1 MHILENDKV
10 DLPNEK
16 NPCVCRVG
24 WSVDGSSYQL
34 GEDKLSWGYGG
45 TGKSSI
51 ESKFRDYGKPFG
63 VGDVITCYV
72 DLDKVPKA
80 IFFALNGEYLGVA
93 FRFTNELGTKAL
105 FPHITVKNSKFM
117 VNFGQQPPKYP
128 LTNGFSM
135 IATLPEA
142 QLIRPPAGP
151 KNASEAEVVVMVG
164 LPGSGKSTWCENY
177 TRENSEKKFYILGTN
192 LIIDRMKITGLTR
205 KRNYHGRWEELIKRA
220 SGILNKLFA
229 VAKKN
234 PRNYILDQTNVY
246 FTARRRK
253 MESFKLYKRKAVVIV
268 NKPNVLSQRIEKQQQ
283 MEGKVIP
290 VNAIMEMKKNYTLPE
305 CGPSFDEVIYVE
317 EKLPVARDIVQQY
330 RKEGEGF
337 KKEAPTTPVP
347 GDKRHSPPT
356 RNQPNTSS
364 VEKRPKLEPSSSDR
378 TPNRGPSSSSDRT
391 PTRGPPPSGSGP
403 GRGAPSSASSSDGR
417 GHRSSDDSRKRDDD
431 RHHYRSGDRR
441 DEQVGRSP
449 ARNDVRGGGDR
460 FSKDG
465 QRSNSRD
472 NRDRDGVR
480 DRDNRFPRRS
490 DDRSRST
497 GRRDDLPPSS
507 RFDDNRRS
515 SSGRPDSSRDPS
527 KERFDR
533 SAPVRS
539 DHRDMN
545 DSKPTFGDR
554 PPMDRRGR
562 QPSPVAPTARS
573 QDMRIGEPSRDA
585 PPAALLAAGAP
596 KPLLRD
602 GFDGRPP
609 NTDRSQDPYR
619 DAYPPARGN
628 LALPGDQYN
637 RSYPPPSSATEGDRR
652 RPEYPPVPKPHVDP
666 LARNPP
672 PASQDP
678 LYERRDERY
687 PPRDEP
693 PRRYDDR
700 AAPLRDDYRSQDS
713 YFNQKPPPRQQP
725 PRPEDETYRR
735 GYDALYSEERGEAY
749 REARPNFQPRDLRDP
764 LPPPPA
770 QAAHK
775 RDEFAVRR
783 EDFATRRD
791 DHPLRRDEFPRRD
804 DQLPPR
810 HDDFPPPRRDDFQQ
824 PPRREDFPPPPAR
837 RGVDQPLFSR
847 NEDEFPHRGGEFPP
861 RRDEF
866 PGRPRDEFPGRPR
879 EEFPGRPREEFPG
892 RPREEFP
899 GRPREEFPLRPRE
912 EFPPH
917 PRDGAPPTRRNEY
930 EGESLAER
938 PPYGDRYDNRQQQ
951 SSGPDRRPPYYQRD
965 EDYQRKP
972 AESQRPRDAYN
983 DDSRRDFHDP
993 RAVKEEGSYN
1003 RGGGSEDL
1011 YGRDYPLQGGD
1022 YRGGAQ
1028 DGSDRYNNPPPSRY
1042 PPQQDNRDN
1051 RNYRKDDSYSGPE
1064 SGNPQQRDHNNQ
1076 QNQDN
1081 PATDDYNRMNRE
1093 RGSYQTQMTTSTANY
1108 GHTTTS
1114 TESFYRGT
1122 EPSISGPPQHRQRDR
1137 GIPPPN
1143 NQQGDPSRYRGGA
1156 ENEGADG
1163 GLSNN
1168 TDRMASHP
1176 PPPEVPSA
1184 SNGSSQSYEK
1194 QQEDYQKAYSQWY
1207 ANYAQ
1212 AFAALSQQDKK

>member
-1 MHILENDKV
+1 M
-10 DLPNEK
+10 
-16 NPCVCRVG
+16 CRVG

-142 QLIRPPAGP
+142 QLIRPPPGP
-151 KNASEAEVVVMVG
+151 KNASEAEVIVMVG
-164 LPGSGKSTWCENY
+164 LPGSGKSTWCEKY
-177 TRENSEKKFYILGTN
+177 TSENPDKKYYILGTN

-268 NKPNVLSQRIEKQQQ
+268 NKPHVLTQRIEKQQQ

-317 EKLPVARDIVQQY
+317 EKLPGARDIVQQY

-337 KKEAPTTPVP
+337 KKEAPATPVA
-347 GDKRHSPPT
+347 GDKRHSPPR
-356 RNQPNTSS
+356 RNQPSS
-364 VEKRPKLEPSSSDR
+364 SAEKRPKLEPSSDR
-378 TPNRGPSSSSDRT
+378 TPNRGPSSSSSDRT
-391 PTRGPPPSGSGP
+391 PTRGPPPSNGGP
-403 GRGAPSSASSSDGR
+403 GRGAPSSLDGR
-417 GHRSSDDSRKRDDD
+417 GQRSSDDSRRRDDD

-441 DEQVGRSP
+441 DERAGRSP
-449 ARNDVRGGGDR
+449 SRHDVRGGDR

-472 NRDRDGVR
+472 NRDRDAVR
-480 DRDNRFPRRS
+480 DRDGRLPRRS

-497 GRRDDLPPSS
+497 SRRDDPPP
-507 RFDDNRRS
+507 RFDDHRRS
-515 SSGRPDSSRDPS
+515 SSGRPESGRDPS
-527 KERFDR
+527 KDRFDR
-533 SAPVRS
+533 SAPVRPE
-539 DHRDMN
+539 HRDMN
-545 DSKPTFGDR
+545 ESKPSFGDR
-554 PPMDRRGR
+554 PPMERRGR

-585 PPAALLAAGAP
+585 PTHDYQSPAPAPSGSGP

-602 GFDGRPP
+602 TFDGRPS
-609 NTDRSQDPYR
+609 NADRPRDPYH
-619 DAYPPARGN
+619 DAYPPQRRD
-628 LALPGDQYN
+628 LPIPGDQYN
-637 RSYPPPSSATEGDRR
+637 RGYPPASSANEGDRR
-652 RPEYPPVPKPHVDP
+652 RPEYPSASQSRADP

-672 PASQDP
+672 QSQDP

-687 PPRDEP
+687 PSRDEP
-693 PRRYDDR
+693 PPHRYDDR
-700 AAPLRDDYRSQDS
+700 VAPQRDDYRLQDS
-713 YFNQKPPPRQQP
+713 YFNQPPP
-725 PRPEDETYRR
+725 PEDTNRR
-735 GYDALYSEERGEAY
+735 GYDAPYGEERGEAY
-749 REARPNFQPRDLRDP
+749 RDGRTHYLPRDLRDP
-764 LPPPPA
+764 LPA
-770 QAAHK
+770 QTAHK
-775 RDEFAVRR
+775 GDEFPTRR
-783 EDFATRRD
+783 EDFVARRD
-791 DHPLRRDEFPRRD
+791 DYSLRRDEFSTRRD
-804 DQLPPR
+804 DQPQPRREDFPPPR
-810 HDDFPPPRRDDFQQ
+810 RDDFPPPRRDDFQH
-824 PPRREDFPPPPAR
+824 PPRREEFPPSAAR
-837 RGVDQPLFSR
+837 RGVDHPPFR
-847 NEDEFPHRGGEFPP
+847 NEDRFPPREGEIPP
-861 RRDEF
+861 RRDEY
-866 PGRPRDEFPGRPR
+866 PVRPK
-879 EEFPGRPREEFPG
+879 
-892 RPREEFP
+892 
-899 GRPREEFPLRPRE
+899 E

-917 PRDGAPPTRRNEY
+917 PRDGALPMRRDEY
-930 EGESLAER
+930 ERDNPSAR
-938 PPYGDRYDNRQQQ
+938 PPYHDRYDDRQHQP
-951 SSGPDRRPPYYQRD
+951 SGPDRRPPYYPRD
-965 EDYQRKP
+965 EEHQGRP
-972 AESQRPRDAYN
+972 ADSQRPRDAYN
-983 DDSRRDFHDP
+983 DDSRRDFQDP
-993 RAVKEEGSYN
+993 REEGLYN
-1003 RGGGSEDL
+1003 RGGGEAP
-1011 YGRDYPLQGGD
+1011 YERNNRDYPPPRGD
-1022 YRGGAQ
+1022 YRGGA
-1028 DGSDRYNNPPPSRY
+1028 DDERDRYNNPPPSRY
-1042 PPQQDNRDN
+1042 PPPQQQQDDRRY
-1051 RNYRKDDSYSGPE
+1051 RNDDSYSGPE
-1064 SGNPQQRDHNNQ
+1064 SGNAPQRDRNNQ
-1076 QNQDN
+1076 QQQQDN

-1114 TESFYRGT
+1114 TQSFYRGT
-1122 EPSISGPPQHRQRDR
+1122 EPSNTGLSQHQQRDR
-1137 GIPPPN
+1137 GILPRN
-1143 NQQGDPSRYRGGA
+1143 NQQGDSSRYRGEVG
-1156 ENEGADG
+1156 NEGAG
-1163 GLSNN
+1163 GANSS
-1168 TDRMASHP
+1168 TDRIAHP
-1176 PPPEVPSA
+1176 PPPEIPSA
-1184 SNGSSQSYEK
+1184 SNSSSQSYEK

-1207 ANYAQ
+1207 ANYAH